1 MEIWEPVKV
10 TNAPEAPPAATSLPT
25 WQPILGLEFNRYVA
39 RLPSDQQNRLTNETL
54 RILNTAVDPSKVLS
68 EPRVNAGLVL
78 GYVQSGKTSSFT
90 AATALA
96 HDNGYD
102 LVIVVAG
109 VNNILSN
116 QTYDRLQRDLDLDKS
131 DAVNRWA
138 KVLNPKV
145 GKGPAVQQVQNL
157 ITTRAQAR
165 SAGRVPVGQVPL
177 IVVMKQTVHLKNLN
191 ALLAGIAASGP
202 IKGLTALVIDDECHM
217 ATPNVAKRDDAQ
229 QLAKSKIYD
238 LMGEMRSYL
247 PHHTLLQYTATPQAN
262 LLCALEDEFRSDFVR
277 LLGHGPGYAGGRAFF
292 VDPPAGQSI
301 RQIPSLE
308 QSEALAATM
317 NDESVPS
324 LRRALATFLLIAAND
339 YRERIL
345 DQTHKFERFSMLVH
359 SSSGVQTHGVFHHWL
374 TSLKNAWLA
383 VIGSQAGSPDWIQ
396 LKGDEF
402 VPAYDDLLKTSV
414 NPLRPLDEL
423 YGEPIAYVLQFLQLW
438 LINAGQG
445 GTNQPDFAI
454 SNYNILN
461 GGEILGVGFTIPRL
475 HVTHML
481 RTAGQG
487 QMDTIQQ
494 RGRFFGYCGSWLDQ
508 TRVWL
513 EDEVREAFE
522 GYVDEE
528 EFLRRDLKEYDEQ
541 NKSLK
546 GWKVRL
552 RLNPNAK
559 PCRRA
564 AVRREL
570 QRFQTNEGWVY
581 QRYYLADDVAQA
593 LNRSLLN
600 NFFAASGD
608 FAAPGRN
615 AISLA
620 AADPKF
626 RGATWSTQHEEA
638 VCDLEALK
646 ILLSSFVV
654 NQRDRARFDVLF
666 ETVDE
671 AIGNPQIHQ
680 GVNVGQADLFVMAGK
695 SRPRL
700 RRREIGANEPT
711 VDLPQGPGVGN
722 EKYVGDRQVHSTKIT
737 LQIHNL
743 NHGPTD
749 KQLDKLDIPY
759 LGVWLPDVSRQWAEN
774 WIHEA

>member
-1 MEIWEPVKV
+1 MEIWEPINV
-10 TNAPEAPPAATSLPT
+10 TTAAQATPSEAGLPT
-25 WQPILGLEFNRYVA
+25 WQPVLGREFNRYVA
-39 RLPSDQQNRLTNETL
+39 RLPSDQQTRLQNETL
-54 RILNTAVDPSKVLS
+54 RILNTSVDPSKLLS

-116 QTYDRLQRDLDLDKS
+116 QTYDRLQKDLDLDKD

-145 GKGPAVQQVQNL
+145 GKGLAVQQVQNL
-157 ITTRAQAR
+157 IMTRAQAR
-165 SAGRVPVGQVPL
+165 IGGRVPVGQVPL
-177 IVVMKQTVHLKNLN
+177 IVVMKQTVHLRNLN
-191 ALLAGIAASGP
+191 ALLAGVAAGNP
-202 IKGLTALVIDDECHM
+202 LKGLTALVVDDECHM
-217 ATPNVAKRDDAQ
+217 ATPNVAKKDDAQ
-229 QLAKSKIYD
+229 QLAKSRIYE

-262 LLCALEDEFRSDFVR
+262 LLCELEDEFRSDFVR

-292 VDPPAGQSI
+292 VEPPAGQSI
-301 RQIPSLE
+301 RKIPSAE
-308 QSEALAATM
+308 QSDALAATT

-324 LRRALATFLLIAAND
+324 LRRALATFLLVAAND
-339 YRERIL
+339 YHERVL

-359 SSSGVQTHGVFHHWL
+359 SSSGVATHQVFHHWL
-374 TSLKNAWLA
+374 TSLKNAWLI
-383 VIGSQAGSPDWIQ
+383 VIRDQTGSPDWLQI
-396 LKGDEF
+396 KKDEF
-402 VPAYDDLLKTSV
+402 EPAYQDLSTTSV
-414 NPLRPLDEL
+414 SPLCPLDAL
-423 YGEPIAYVLQFLQLW
+423 YGEPISHVLQFLQLW

-522 GYVDEE
+522 GYVEEE
-528 EFLRRDLKEYDEQ
+528 EFLRRDLKEYDEK
-541 NKSLK
+541 NKSFK

-564 AVRREL
+564 AIRREL
-570 QRFQTNEGWVY
+570 QRFQTNEGWVF
-581 QRYYLADDVAQA
+581 QRYYLADDATQA
-593 LNRSLLN
+593 LNRSLLKD
-600 NFFAASGD
+600 FFASSGD
-608 FAAPGRN
+608 FAMPGRN
-615 AISLA
+615 SVSFSV
-620 AADPKF
+620 ADSKF
-626 RGATWSTQHEEA
+626 RGAEWSTQHEEA
-638 VCDLEALK
+638 DCDLEALK

-654 NQRDRARFDVLF
+654 NPRDRARFDVLF

-671 AIGNPQIHQ
+671 TISNPQIHQ
-680 GVNVGQADLFVMAGK
+680 GVNVGRASLFVMAGLSK
-695 SRPRL
+695 PQL
-700 RRREIGANEPT
+700 RRRAIGANEPT
-711 VDLPQGPGVGN
+711 VDLPQGRN
-722 EKYVGDRQVHSTKIT
+722 DNYVGDRQVHSTKIT

-749 KQLDKLDIPY
+749 KQIDKLDIPY

>member
-1 MEIWEPVKV
+1 MEIWEPISV
-10 TNAPEAPPAATSLPT
+10 TDKQQVSRVVTSLPT
-25 WQPILGLEFNRYVA
+25 WQPVLGLEFNRYVA
-39 RLPSDQQNRLTNETL
+39 RLPADQQNRLTNETL
-54 RILNTAVDPSKVLS
+54 RILNTAVDPAKVLS
-68 EPRVNAGLVL
+68 EPRANAGLIL

-116 QTYDRLQRDLDLDKS
+116 QTYDRLQRDLDLDKP

-138 KVLNPKV
+138 KVLNPKI

-157 ITTRAQAR
+157 IAARAQSR
-165 SAGRVPVGQVPL
+165 TGGRVPIGQVPL

-191 ALLAGIAASGP
+191 ALLAAISAGNP
-202 IKGLTALVIDDECHM
+202 IKGLTALVVDDECHM
-217 ATPNVAKRDDAQ
+217 ATPNVAKKDDAQ
-229 QLAKSKIYD
+229 QLAKSRIYE
-238 LMGEMRSYL
+238 LMGAMRSFL

-262 LLCALEDEFRSDFVR
+262 LLCELEDEFRSDFVR

-292 VDPPAGQSI
+292 MDPPPGRTI

-308 QSEALAATM
+308 QAKALAATTS
-317 NDESVPS
+317 DESAPS
-324 LRRALATFLLIAAND
+324 LRQALATFLLVAAND

-359 SSSGVQTHGVFHHWL
+359 SSSGVEVHRVFHHWL
-374 TSLKNAWLA
+374 TSLKNSWLY
-383 VIGSQAGSPDWIQ
+383 VIGSQAGSPDGLQ
-396 LKGDEF
+396 LRRDEF
-402 VPAYDDLLKTSV
+402 EPAYADLTKTATK
-414 NPLRPLDEL
+414 PLRPLDEL
-423 YGEPIAYVLQFLQLW
+423 YGEPIAHVLQFLQLW
-438 LINAGQG
+438 LINASKG

-494 RGRFFGYCGSWLDQ
+494 RGRFFGYCGAWLDQ

-528 EFLRRDLKEYDEQ
+528 EFLRRDLKEYDE
-541 NKSLK
+541 NNRSLK

-552 RLNPNAK
+552 RLNPHAK

-564 AVRREL
+564 AIRRDL
-570 QRFQTNEGWVY
+570 QKFQTNEGWVY
-581 QRYYLADDVAQA
+581 QRYYLADDAAQV
-593 LNRSLLN
+593 LNRSLLQE
-600 NFFAASGD
+600 FLTSTGD
-608 FAAPGRN
+608 FASPGRS
-615 AISLA
+615 AVGLA
-620 AADPKF
+620 AAASQF
-626 RGATWSTQHEEA
+626 RGADWSTQHQEA
-638 VCDLEALK
+638 DCDLEALK

-654 NQRDRARFDVLF
+654 NPRDRARFDVLF
-666 ETVDE
+666 ESVDE
-671 AIGNPQIHQ
+671 AISHPQIYQ
-680 GVNVGQADLFVMAGK
+680 GATAGKAALFVMAGLSK
-695 SRPRL
+695 PQL
-700 RRREIGANEPT
+700 RRRAVGSGEPT
-711 VDLPQGPGVGN
+711 VDLAQGRN
-722 EKYVGDRQVHSTKIT
+722 DNYVGDRQVHGEKIT

-743 NHGPTD
+743 NHGSSD
-749 KQLDKLDIPY
+749 HKLDKLDIPY
-759 LGVWLPDVSRQWAEN
+759 LGIWLPDVSREWAEK